1 LRDGERLYLGSY
13 KSYQVAETISA
24 KIWPNTRNEAINL
37 LAAEIEDTFLVL
49 SALNHLS
56 YKWNEVLSQFCSG
69 QINVS
74 HELRADKKPTS
85 SSIWSKGKQA
95 EMVEKRRK
103 SKEFV
108 RIIPCKRM
116 EGNV

>member
-1 LRDGERLYLGSY
+1 LRDGERLNLGSY
-13 KSYQVAETISA
+13 KSYQVAETILA
-24 KIWPNTRNEAINL
+24 EIWPNTRNEAINL

-85 SSIWSKGKQA
+85 CSIWSKGKQA
-95 EMVEKRRK
+95 EMVEKRSK